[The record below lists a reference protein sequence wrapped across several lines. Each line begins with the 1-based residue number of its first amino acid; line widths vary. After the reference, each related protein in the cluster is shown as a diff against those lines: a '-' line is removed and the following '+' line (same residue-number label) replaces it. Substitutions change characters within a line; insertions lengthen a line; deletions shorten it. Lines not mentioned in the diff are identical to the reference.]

1 MPPGVFDLHRPQVA
15 QYMDRIRRQRLER
28 VQGRQDDEIVN
39 IVALYLIMTG
49 VIVGLAVLANLP
61 T

>member
-1 MPPGVFDLHRPQVA
+1 
-15 QYMDRIRRQRLER
+15 MDRIRRQRLER